1 MLNMAHLKIEEQK
14 MKMSGRLAVFD
25 CDTLSG
31 GCKWGVR
38 SASCIFDLDFVGPAP
53 ILFGR

>member
-1 MLNMAHLKIEEQK
+1 MLNMAHMKIEEQK
-14 MKMSGRLAVFD
+14 MKMSSGLAVFD